1 MYEFKDV
8 RIRKFEREDI
18 DKKIEWINNPENN
31 KYLHFDLPLEYDKTY
46 EWFIKNKNNKN
57 RYDAIVEYNG
67 IPVGI
72 VGLTNI
78 DYKNKKCEDYLTI
91 GDISFKRK
99 GIATKAGALICLY
112 AFKVLGLNKVV
123 AHVEYG
129 NPSLYLNIKRGFE
142 IEGFLKNDLI
152 VDGKSVDR
160 FVMGMAEKNL
170 YLPDETIWVDD

>member
-8 RIRKFEREDI
+8 RIRKFEIEDI

-46 EWFIKNKNNKN
+46 EWFIKNKDNKN
-57 RYDAIVEYNG
+57 RYDAIIEYTG

-91 GDISFKRK
+91 GDTSFKRK

-170 YLPDETIWVDD
+170 YLPDKTIWVED